1 MQKEWLFALFFM
13 LMVMQAV
20 GVRLQVRAYRQAVS
34 RLRRR
39 GYVGIGGGR
48 RRLGPGTIVL
58 LACSGDGTIIGAET
72 MQGMTI
78 FSRFRERPD
87 LYGRTIYDF
96 KNELSTYPAKKR
108 KKYKSYEQAADALI
122 GRLQKEAAAWQEEN
136 SQLEKV

>member
-48 RRLGPGTIVL
+48 RRL
-58 LACSGDGTIIGAET
+58 
-72 MQGMTI
+72 
-78 FSRFRERPD
+78 
-87 LYGRTIYDF
+87 
-96 KNELSTYPAKKR
+96 
-108 KKYKSYEQAADALI
+108 
-122 GRLQKEAAAWQEEN
+122 
-136 SQLEKV
+136 